1 MMLVLKIFS
10 SLVFV
15 FMIYS
20 TVQTSIAL
28 NLFEH
33 LPTLLKDPWA
43 VMTLYDAYFAFLF
56 FYTWIFY
63 KENNWLLR
71 ILWLVLV
78 LALGTIAMS
87 LYLLIQIFKLK
98 EKDSIEELLLNKK

>member
-1 MMLVLKIFS
+1 MLVLKIFS

-28 NLFEH
+28 NLFTH

-56 FYTWIFY
+56 FYAWIFY
-63 KENNWLLR
+63 KEKNWLLR
-71 ILWLVLV
+71 ILWFVLI
-78 LALGTIAMS
+78 LALGSIAMS
-87 LYLLIQIFKLK
+87 LYTLIQIFKLK
-98 EKDSIEELLLNKK
+98 DKDSFSELLLRKE